1 MSDPELKE
9 RIIQAAVERFF
20 THGFSKVTMDEL
32 AAELGISK
40 KTMYQ
45 YFRSKDDL
53 LDAVVS
59 WMIIRVGA
67 RLSQI
72 MASSGSFVDK
82 LYDLWML
89 VGEILSRFSRQ
100 MQDDLRRFR
109 PDLWKRIDD
118 TRREKILANFSQIV
132 EEGIRSGLIR
142 EDVNREILTHIYL
155 GAVQG
160 TVNPEILVRSSFSA
174 ADAFRT
180 ILQVMLEGILTD
192 RARGEF
198 QHHIAHSTPARQS

>member
-9 RIIQAAVERFF
+9 RIIQAAAERFF
-20 THGFSKVTMDEL
+20 SQGFSKVTMDEL

-45 YFRSKDDL
+45 HFRSKDDL
-53 LDAVVS
+53 LDAAVS
-59 WMIIRVGA
+59 WMIIRVGG

-118 TRREKILANFSQIV
+118 TRREKILANFSRIV
-132 EEGIRSGLIR
+132 EEGIHSGLIR